1 MSSALRAPLRTLL
14 LVGLAS
20 LGLVLTS
27 AVERSTPGDADG
39 PVSATDPTR
48 GDRTIRSAESVRDDA
63 LLAWTSG
70 GLLEGAVAGV
80 AALDSVAHHTV
91 VRGDRAD
98 LTGSWDADGEPVDV
112 LADGWIIPL
121 DAFAIDPGG
130 YADFVPEDTAA
141 AVAGLGDGE
150 ALLGATSAAL
160 RGLDAGAT
168 VEVGGE
174 LLEVVDIVADVH
186 VGAAELVVDHAT
198 GERIGVTHERFVLV
212 RPDGDPAA
220 TARDVAGALA
230 GERPTRVSAVGDL
243 PLIRHGSGVLP
254 QAEVK
259 ERFGEFSLEATSTR
273 RFRPDPGWVE
283 QHIRTE
289 RVPILGRI
297 TCHRDF
303 FPAVRGALAELE
315 DRGLGH
321 LVVNREYS
329 GCWVPR
335 FTGARRTVSR
345 HAWGVAIDFNA
356 ASNPYGAEPDQDP
369 RLVDV
374 MQRWGM
380 NWGGEWLV
388 PDAMHFEHERWPD
401 SG

>member
-1 MSSALRAPLRTLL
+1 MTSALRAPLRTLL
-14 LVGLAS
+14 LICLAL
-20 LGLVLTS
+20 LGLGLTV
-27 AVERSTPGDADG
+27 AVERPTPEDVDG
-39 PVSATDPTR
+39 SVSATDPT
-48 GDRTIRSAESVRDDA
+48 GDDRTINSAETARDDA

-70 GLLEGAVAGV
+70 GLLDGATAAVG
-80 AALDSVAHHTV
+80 ALDSVAHHTV

-98 LTGSWDADGEPVDV
+98 LTGSWDAAGDPADV
-112 LADGWIIPL
+112 VADGWIIPL
-121 DAFAIDPGG
+121 DAFAIDPDG

-141 AVAGLGDGE
+141 AVAGLGEGE
-150 ALLGATSAAL
+150 ALLGATSAEL
-160 RGLDAGAT
+160 RGIGVGGA

-174 LLEVVDIVADVH
+174 RLEVVGVVDDAH
-186 VGAAELVVDHAT
+186 VGAAELVVDQAT

-212 RPDGDPAA
+212 RPADDRETTGRAVAA
-220 TARDVAGALA
+220 ALA
-230 GERPTRVSAVGDL
+230 GERPTRVSAVADL
-243 PLIRHGSGVLP
+243 PRIRHGSGVLP

-283 QHIRTE
+283 EHIRTE

-303 FPAVRGALAELE
+303 FPAVRGALAELA
-315 DRGLGH
+315 DRDLGH

-369 RLVDV
+369 RLVEV
-374 MQRWGM
+374 MERWGM

-388 PDAMHFEHERWPD
+388 PDAMHFEHEEFP
-401 SG
+401 